1 MNSIVEVAK
10 GIRKPSWYFSEKY
23 TELYKNNFDKFFNNF
38 TGKSNLILSNQEN
51 WYNFHVTPFDN
62 ILNIYF
68 TTLKN
73 SEYSSLR

>member
-51 WYNFHVTPFDN
+51 
-62 ILNIYF
+62 
-68 TTLKN
+68 
-73 SEYSSLR
+73 